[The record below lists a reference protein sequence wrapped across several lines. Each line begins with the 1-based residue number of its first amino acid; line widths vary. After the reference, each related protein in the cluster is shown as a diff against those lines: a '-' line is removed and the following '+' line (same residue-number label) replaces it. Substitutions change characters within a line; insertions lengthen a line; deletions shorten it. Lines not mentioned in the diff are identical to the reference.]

1 MIRNTKRPTLQT
13 GRILPIIMLLALA
26 GCATVD
32 PAPDYD
38 RARELTR
45 ATVAVEAVNVSG
57 PQEELKIAEHIQS
70 RLKGGLSSEEAVE
83 IALLNNKKL
92 EAAFYEIGVSRADLV
107 QSGLLANPSLGA
119 VLRYPEDGS
128 DPTVEARLALNL
140 IDIWHRPARKRAQEL
155 RLESTILQVAHDAA
169 QLTASTKSAYI
180 AAVAA
185 RQSREIEQMNLDS
198 TEELLEITIARQSA
212 GATTEAATNT
222 ARAEYLEQETIL
234 RSAELVEIETKVQL
248 AGFLGLDISPDD
260 LELTGL
266 FSVPPDLQFDLA
278 NLNAIAESNRLDLW
292 AAKENIRAQEAA
304 MSLEKRLL
312 FRNIQGSVEIETRG
326 GEYEIGPGID
336 LELPLFD
343 QNRAQISKAGMR
355 HLQAVTIFEE
365 LQLSARQQVRIAFE
379 RLLTTLETERSYRA
393 SIVPLRESSLEL
405 ARESFLAGKSGFLG
419 VLEAQKRLLKARR
432 KGNSWAESSLLMVIS
447 LEAACGRPLAEFLV
461 EAESSSELNSE
472 LPQK

>member
-1 MIRNTKRPTLQT
+1 MIHNARRLKLQT
-13 GRILPIIMLLALA
+13 GRALPIIMLLALA

-32 PAPDYD
+32 PSPDYD
-38 RARELTR
+38 RARELTSE
-45 ATVAVEAVNVSG
+45 TVAVEPAIVSG
-57 PQEELKIAEHIQS
+57 PQEEQKTGELIQS
-70 RLKGGLSSEEAVE
+70 RLEGGLSSKEAVE
-83 IALLNNKKL
+83 IALMNNNKL

-198 TEELLEITIARQSA
+198 TEELLEITIARQYA

-222 ARAEYLEQETIL
+222 ARAEYLEQEAVL
-234 RSAELVEIETKVQL
+234 RSAGLVEIETKVQL
-248 AGFLGLDISPDD
+248 AGFLGLEISPDD

-266 FSVPPDLQFDLA
+266 FSVPADLQFDLA

-292 AAKENIRAQEAA
+292 AAKENVRANEAA
-304 MSLEKRLL
+304 ISLEKRLL
-312 FRNIQGSVEIETRG
+312 FRDIQGSVEIETRG

-343 QNRAQISKAGMR
+343 QNRAQISRARMR
-355 HLQAVTIFEE
+355 HLQAVSLFED
-365 LQLSARQQVRIAFE
+365 LQLTARQQVRIAYE
-379 RLLTTLETERSYRA
+379 RLLTTLETERSYRT

-405 ARESFLAGKSGFLG
+405 ARESFRAGKSGFLG

-432 KGNSWAESSLLMVIS
+432 KGNLWAESSLLMVIS
-447 LEAACGRPLAEFLV
+447 LEEACGRPLEELLV
-461 EAESSSELNSE
+461 EAERDLDKN
-472 LPQK
+472 